1 MNAYPSYRVFVVRL
15 HPEGDVDDPRW
26 RGRIELVGSDEHQML
41 EGTAG
46 IVPFI
51 EHHLRRARVGR
62 PDGATSTD
70 EPGGTA

>member
-15 HPEGDVDDPRW
+15 HPEGDVPDLRW

-51 EHHLRRARVGR
+51 EQHLRRARAEGPLGA
-62 PDGATSTD
+62 PDTD
-70 EPGGTA
+70 EPDGTA

>member
-51 EHHLRRARVGR
+51 EQHLGRARPEM
-62 PDGATSTD
+62 PDGAPDTD
-70 EPGGTA
+70 ESDGTA